1 MKIILFLLSFVFVSC
16 VTANTG
22 KRDLS
27 GVNPQPELSSIDNQF
42 KTCVSDCTAKGG
54 LSFWC
59 SDDCL
64 KIAQKENTTIRV
76 ADYATC
82 MYACERDAG
91 CPKSR
96 SGHWFDCPD
105 QDQAECHA
113 ACIRG

>member
-1 MKIILFLLSFVFVSC
+1 MKTILLLLSFVFVFC
-16 VTANTG
+16 VTANTES
-22 KRDLS
+22 RDLS

-64 KIAQKENTTIRV
+64 KIAQKDTAIRV

-82 MYACERDAG
+82 MHACERDSG
-91 CPKSR
+91 CHRTKYGNYR
-96 SGHWFDCPD
+96 CSGSDLD
-105 QDQAECHA
+105 NCHE
-113 ACIRG
+113 ACRTQ